1 MSLPTRNLTVTL
13 LTVGLSGLA
22 GEADLGAQS
31 SGNPYRADLGWL
43 QLEGRQIGTVSGLQM
58 DADGRHLWI
67 LDRCGGNGCVG
78 TGLDPIL
85 QVDMEGRLVKSL
97 GKDMFAFPHG
107 FFLDHE
113 GNIWVTEG
121 APAGDARG
129 EEGFARGMGHQVF
142 KLDRNGRVLMT
153 LGEAAVAGADERH
166 FNGPTG
172 VIVQDNG
179 DIWVTDGHG
188 GPQRGPNSD
197 NMFGSRGGNNR
208 LLRFSRDGR
217 FIRAWGGGVG
227 SESYEPMR
235 FNDPHSIARD
245 AAGNMYIA
253 DRGNLR
259 VQVIDKDGNF
269 VTQWTQFGKPSA
281 IAVDDRTNN
290 IYVADGMSNDHW
302 NPGWERGIRVGDLRT
317 GWVKAFVPD
326 FEVIS
331 GAGTEFVG
339 VDLEGNMYSGAS
351 GRPGLIVHRLT
362 RPLF

>member
-1 MSLPTRNLTVTL
+1 MSRAARIASVTGVAIAAL
-13 LTVGLSGLA
+13 ALAAATGL
-22 GEADLGAQS
+22 EAQS
-31 SGNPYRADLGWL
+31 STNPYRADFNWL
-43 QLEGRQIGTVSGLQM
+43 KLEGRQIGTVSGVQM
-58 DADGRHLWI
+58 DADGQHLWI

-85 QVDMEGRLVKSL
+85 EVDMEGRLVRSL

-107 FFLDHE
+107 FFLDTE

-121 APAGDARG
+121 APAGDRRG
-129 EEGFARGMGHQVF
+129 EAGFQQGKGHQVF

-153 LGEAAVAGADERH
+153 LGEAGASGADESH

-172 VIVQDNG
+172 VIIQDNG

-188 GPQRGPNSD
+188 GTQQGPNAD

-208 LLRFSRDGR
+208 LVRFSRDGR
-217 FIRAWGGGVG
+217 FIQSWGGGVG
-227 SESYEPMR
+227 SESHEPMH
-235 FNDPHSIARD
+235 FNDPHSITRD
-245 AAGNMYIA
+245 AAGNIYVA

-259 VQVIDKDGNF
+259 VQVIDREGNF

-281 IAVDDRTNN
+281 IAIDARNN
-290 IYVADGMSNDHW
+290 IYVADGMSDAHW
-302 NPGWERGIRVGDLRT
+302 NPGWERGIRVGDVES
-317 GWVKAFVPD
+317 GWIKAFIPD
-326 FEVIS
+326 YEVIS

-339 VDLEGNMYSGAS
+339 VDSEGNLYSGAS
-351 GRPGLIVHRLT
+351 GRPGLVVHRLA